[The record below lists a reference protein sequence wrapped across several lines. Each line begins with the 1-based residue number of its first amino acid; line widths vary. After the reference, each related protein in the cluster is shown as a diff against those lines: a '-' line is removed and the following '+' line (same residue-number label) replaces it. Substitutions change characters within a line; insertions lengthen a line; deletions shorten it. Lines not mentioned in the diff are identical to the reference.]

1 VLSDSQERKWYDDHR
16 EAILKGGDGTHDETE
31 SFVVDLWPYF
41 SPACC
46 RGPLDCDTGFYSVY
60 HNLFTKLAECEC
72 TQDALDMESV
82 AEDIPCFNKADS
94 IAPDVHHFYNFW
106 TNFVTKMSFSW
117 EDKYNPAEVP
127 NRQVRRAIEKEN
139 KKFRDI
145 ARKKYNETVRALAS
159 FVRKR
164 DPRVMSFELEARARK
179 LEDEMKKAGDKLEVE
194 SNRRERRELSRINL
208 ESNGE
213 EVIRRQ
219 LEREGAYLLADN
231 SSDDDSYDELAE
243 ADLEDIKAN
252 AAAILS
258 SEKTAAEGDNA
269 EEESSCDICSKTFKT
284 DAQLMQHL
292 ASKTHRKKAQDA
304 EKKTKKSAVKKNVE
318 KEANLNSS
326 MCGKDRSEIGRFK
339 KNGKQHTE
347 EKVAGTRATAGD
359 IVADASRRGQVVT
372 SGHSDSEESESSES
386 DNFPRG
392 VLKEDSVLSEE
403 DGDDIDIAVASLA
416 DLSLGSLGG
425 SIGEVVKTKNKYKK
439 KEKLGYFPRSVTRE
453 VIQPSLF
460 EADDAKSTLIGEDVD
475 IAIMPGPQKKKT
487 KKISLRGF

>member
-1 VLSDSQERKWYDDHR
+1 MD
-16 EAILKGGDGTHDETE
+16 I
-31 SFVVDLWPYF
+31 
-41 SPACC
+41 
-46 RGPLDCDTGFYSVY
+46 
-60 HNLFTKLAECEC
+60 
-72 TQDALDMESV
+72 ESV

-179 LEDEMKKAGDKLEVE
+179 LEDEMKKAGDKLDVE
-194 SNRRERRELSRINL
+194 SKRKERRELSRINL

-258 SEKTAAEGDNA
+258 SCENTAAEGDNA

-304 EKKTKKSAVKKNVE
+304 EKKPKKSAVKKNVE
-318 KEANLNSS
+318 KEANLNSR
-326 MCGKDRSEIGRFK
+326 MCGKDRSEIGCFK
-339 KNGKQHTE
+339 KNGKQYTE
-347 EKVAGTRATAGD
+347 EKVAGTSATAED
-359 IVADASRRGQVVT
+359 IVTDTSRRGQVVT
-372 SGHSDSEESESSES
+372 CGHSDSEESEGSDS
-386 DNFPRG
+386 DNFPEG

-403 DGDDIDIAVASLA
+403 DGDDIDVAVASLA
-416 DLSLGSLGG
+416 GLKLGVLDG
-425 SIGEVVKTKNKYKK
+425 SIGDVVKTKNKYKK
-439 KEKLGYFPRSVTRE
+439 KEKLGYFPRPVTRE
-453 VIQPSLF
+453 VIPPSLF
-460 EADDAKSTLIGEDVD
+460 EADDTQSSLRGEDVD
-475 IAIMPGPQKKKT
+475 IAIMPGPQKKKR

>member
-1 VLSDSQERKWYDDHR
+1 
-16 EAILKGGDGTHDETE
+16 
-31 SFVVDLWPYF
+31 
-41 SPACC
+41 
-46 RGPLDCDTGFYSVY
+46 
-60 HNLFTKLAECEC
+60 
-72 TQDALDMESV
+72 MESV
-82 AEDIPCFNKADS
+82 AEVIPCFNKADS
-94 IAPDVHHFYNFW
+94 IAQDVHRFYNFW

-145 ARKKYNETVRALAS
+145 GRKKYNETVRALAS

-179 LEDEMKKAGDKLEVE
+179 LEDEMKKAGDKLDVE
-194 SNRRERRELSRINL
+194 SKRRERRELSRINL

-213 EVIRRQ
+213 EVVRRQ

-258 SEKTAAEGDNA
+258 SCEKTAAEGDNA

-284 DAQLMQHL
+284 DAQLTQHL

-304 EKKTKKSAVKKNVE
+304 EKKPKKSAVMKNAE
-318 KEANLNSS
+318 KETNLNSS
-326 MCGKDRSEIGRFK
+326 MCGKDRSEK
-339 KNGKQHTE
+339 KNGKQYTE
-347 EKVAGTRATAGD
+347 EKVASTRATAED
-359 IVADASRRGQVVT
+359 IVTDSSRRGQLVT
-372 SGHSDSEESESSES
+372 SGHSDSEESEGSDS
-386 DNFPRG
+386 DNFPRR
-392 VLKEDSVLSEE
+392 VSKDVSVLSED

-416 DLSLGSLGG
+416 DLKLGALDG

-453 VIQPSLF
+453 VIQPPLF
-460 EADDAKSTLIGEDVD
+460 EADDAQSTLRGEDVD